1 MEMWRGW
8 GVQRQS
14 EQALGRGSIYWHPEG
29 KKVPFDFNYTLW
41 LLVILRK
48 GNAWGHAVVG
58 KYSWL

>member
-1 MEMWRGW
+1 MR
-8 GVQRQS
+8 RQS